1 MKTPLTLALVA
12 GLAAVLLLSAPGSMA
27 YLTDA
32 APGPATI
39 IQSGNLSV
47 SVSAPTAVATEV
59 YGTAAAG
66 TVVRKNGANNVPGI
80 VPGIQRQ
87 SYTYTVTNTGSAR
100 TTARLSASLAFSA
113 LADPRYSALRTA
125 LQVSVSIDGAPEVVV
140 VAAGAMPTTATSVAV
155 PQQTLVFTPGV
166 AHTVTVRFSIP
177 ATSTGTSFAT
187 LGGRSASTTA
197 TTLFSLTPTFTL
209 SQVPVAS

>member
-1 MKTPLTLALVA
+1 MKTPLALALVA

-32 APGPATI
+32 TPGQATI
-39 IQSGNLSV
+39 IQSGNLSM

-100 TTARLSASLAFSA
+100 ATARLSASLAFSA
-113 LADPRYSALRTA
+113 LVNPRYTALRSA
-125 LQVSVSIDGAPEVVV
+125 LQVAVSIDGGPEAIV
-140 VAAGAMPTTATSVAV
+140 VAAGAMPATAGAIAV
-155 PQQTLVFTPGV
+155 PEQSLMFAPGV
-166 AHTVTVRFSIP
+166 PHTIAVRFSIP
-177 ATSTGTSFAT
+177 ATSGTAFAT
-187 LGGRSASTTA
+187 LASRSAGLTA
-197 TTLFSLTPTFTL
+197 STLFTLTPTFTL
-209 SQVPVAS
+209 TQVPVAS

>member
-1 MKTPLTLALVA
+1 MKTRLTLALVA

-32 APGPATI
+32 TPGPATI
-39 IQSGNLSV
+39 IQSGNLSM

-100 TTARLSASLAFSA
+100 ATARLSASLAFSA

-125 LQVSVSIDGAPEVVV
+125 LQVSVSVDSAPEVIV
-140 VAAGAMPTTATSVAV
+140 VAAGSMPVAAGAIAV
-155 PQQTLVFTPGV
+155 PEQTLVFAPGV

-177 ATSTGTSFAT
+177 APGTGTSFTT
-187 LGGRSASTTA
+187 LGGRSAATSA
-197 TTLFSLTPTFTL
+197 TTLFSMTPTFTL
-209 SQVPVAS
+209 TQVPVAS